1 MSGQKR
7 QALFGIACLLVIAW
21 STPGHSQ
28 AHAPWPTQPVR
39 MIVNTAPG
47 GSIDVMGRILA
58 SELSKTIGQP
68 VIVENRGGANG
79 NIAAEAVARAA
90 PDGYT
95 LLMSSGGTLTT
106 NPHLYKK
113 MTFDPLKDLVPIT
126 QVGFSPLLLMIRA
139 ELPAANL
146 REFIAYLKANSG
158 KTSYASAGSGS
169 ALHIAQE
176 SFGRMAGVQP
186 LHVPFKG
193 AGPALAAV
201 VSGQVDFLWDTGP
214 GLAHV
219 RAGKLRL
226 LAVSTSRRVSVSPD
240 TPTASEAGLPGFEYA
255 SAHALLAPA
264 GTPRPIIERLN
275 REGVRA
281 LQSPEVRDRFKAMG
295 ADVIGNSP
303 EKAAANIQFEHAR
316 LGKLVREAGIRLE

>member
-1 MSGQKR
+1 MLGQNNR
-7 QALFGIACLLVIAW
+7 ILLGIACLLAFAW
-21 STPGHSQ
+21 STCSRSQ
-28 AHAPWPTQPVR
+28 TTPPWPTQPIR

-68 VIVENRGGANG
+68 VVVENRGGANG
-79 NIAAEAVARAA
+79 NIAAEAVARSS

-95 LLMSSGGTLTT
+95 LLMSSGGTLVA
-106 NPHLYKK
+106 NPHLYEK
-113 MTFDPLKDLVPIT
+113 MSFDPLKDLIPIM
-126 QVGFSPLLLMIRA
+126 QVGFSPLLLMTRSD
-139 ELPAANL
+139 LPAANL
-146 REFIAYLKANSG
+146 REFIAYLKANPG

-176 SFGRMAGVQP
+176 SFNRMAGVQA

-201 VSGQVDFLWDTGP
+201 VSGQIDFLWDTGP

-219 RAGKLRL
+219 RAGRLRI
-226 LAVSTSRRVSVSPD
+226 LAVSTSKRVSVSPD
-240 TPTASEAGLPGFEYA
+240 TPTASEAGVPGFEYA
-255 SAHALLAPA
+255 TAHALLAPT
-264 GTPRPIIERLN
+264 GTPRTVIERLSQ
-275 REGVRA
+275 EGVRA
-281 LQSPEVRDRFKAMG
+281 LKLPEVRERFRAMG

-303 EKAAANIQFEHAR
+303 EEAAASIQMEHAR
-316 LGKLVREAGIRLE
+316 LGKLVREVGIRLD